1 VYLFGDLF
9 AGWVRGMTLDDTG
22 RKSADRLLGEIDG
35 LSSWAQGPDGFLY
48 AARFG
53 PYGDHL
59 TGLNIGLFR
68 VERAP

>member
-1 VYLFGDLF
+1 MPIAVLIGIAEAVPATACAQAPLVY
-9 AGWVRGMTLDDTG
+9 
-22 RKSADRLLGEIDG
+22 
-35 LSSWAQGPDGFLY
+35 LY

-59 TGLNIGLFR
+59 TGLGIGLYR

>member
-1 VYLFGDLF
+1 M
-9 AGWVRGMTLDDTG
+9 RGAVIDDSGKKLDD
-22 RKSADRLLGEIDG
+22 KHLASLDG
-35 LSSWAQGPDGFLY
+35 LSSWAQGPDGYLY

-59 TGLNIGLFR
+59 TGLGIGLYR